1 MAPGLLHYR
10 KKGVVGVEE
19 LIRQI
24 EEWNEGSEFTRA
36 IGAIEA
42 IPEGERGF
50 LLTLW
55 LGRLYSNLAVLG
67 DRDEKYYKDD
77 RGGCSREE
85 PDGDML
91 RRAVD
96 ILLSVREE
104 GQSDATWNSRMA
116 FALWMME
123 KGREAMSYA
132 QRWLKLA
139 PEDPDAAELVE
150 NLKEFLML
158 TGKGKKY

>member
-1 MAPGLLHYR
+1 MP
-10 KKGVVGVEE
+10 
-19 LIRQI
+19 
-24 EEWNEGSEFTRA
+24 
-36 IGAIEA
+36 
-42 IPEGERGF
+42 
-50 LLTLW
+50 LW
-55 LGRLYSNLAVLG
+55 RGRLYRNLAVWG
-67 DRDEKYYKDD
+67 DRDGKWYEAD
-77 RGGCSREE
+77 RGVCSREE

-96 ILLSVREE
+96 ILLSIREE
-104 GQSDATWNSRMA
+104 GQDDATWNSRMA
-116 FALWMME
+116 YVLWSME